1 MTSAVL
7 GTAVN
12 SVFVS
17 VIVFLTLLNL
27 RSSPKDKD
35 QDELAKK
42 HDEGEKPS
50 RRHVPFIT
58 RYHLVSIPSKS
69 VETLDEDMVVKKF
82 TSAATRDARGRR
94 RPRKLKTAL
103 VNPDPTVEVDAH
115 AEGGERVENLTSE
128 EERVLSADIPI
139 VGVTPPSAPDTQAAS
154 LRRRQ
159 PPN

>member
-1 MTSAVL
+1 M
-7 GTAVN
+7 
-12 SVFVS
+12 
-17 VIVFLTLLNL
+17 
-27 RSSPKDKD
+27 
-35 QDELAKK
+35 
-42 HDEGEKPS
+42 
-50 RRHVPFIT
+50 PFIAC
-58 RYHLVSIPSKS
+58 YPLISIPSKS

-94 RPRKLKTAL
+94 RPRKLKSAL
-103 VNPDPTVEVDAH
+103 INPDPTVEIDAH